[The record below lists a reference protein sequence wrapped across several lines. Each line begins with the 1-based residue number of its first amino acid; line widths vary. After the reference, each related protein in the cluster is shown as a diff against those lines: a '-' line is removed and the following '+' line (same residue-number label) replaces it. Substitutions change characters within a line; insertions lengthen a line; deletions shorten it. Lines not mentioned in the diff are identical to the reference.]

1 MKDGNAE
8 ALVREKPLFGFPS
21 SGHFLIEMN
30 DGQLLRRYVQDGDD
44 SAFRELAQR
53 HLGLVHATATR
64 RMGDPHAAADV
75 SQAVFCL
82 LVRKA
87 RSLLEVAELGGW
99 LHRATCWKAS
109 EHERAERRR
118 RAREQVSA
126 ISNPAMNPA
135 TSDEVW
141 KELAPILDVCL
152 DRLED
157 ADREILLRRF
167 YQRRSLREI
176 GTELRLTEDGARM
189 RVHRAMER
197 LRRLLVM
204 SGASA
209 LTGMAATIPGAVSLE
224 DLLSERLAMP
234 IPGDLASRV
243 FTAASGVTLQSG
255 WLAAVGLPHG
265 LRGLGWRSA
274 SWAGAGL
281 LVAGW
286 VVLRLGQAGPDSTS
300 ERPEAV
306 VPERSAMAATDPI
319 ATAVSAA
326 LATSENPDVR
336 FVQAADLEARVA
348 PLWSILKSTVPD
360 LSHPPQ
366 DLRDCIAKLAD
377 QPEAVFDALSWAI
390 TDPLSSLA
398 TRERAIWGLWLLGDA
413 VPGWVPRIVPLAV
426 DLVTLGEPR
435 EVRWHAAQVLI
446 HLSIPEGS
454 VGAMSVALQA
464 RPDAWAA
471 TERFWESAA
480 RRRPEEVR
488 EVVSPWFGRKD
499 GLGFLAATS
508 LARLPNP
515 PVQELA
521 PMLLESIRDGE
532 RQDAA
537 LRGLAALGTAAH
549 GLAPQLAEK
558 IHEANQ
564 PGQYTLRQRL
574 IEVLAEIAPE
584 SRKEWWEV
592 DVYLTRKEEVETLE
606 RKLRSNTASVE
617 DLISGLKR
625 SETSWHAA
633 LDLEELGPQAVEALP
648 ALREALAAPDCQH
661 AQYFANAIKA
671 IDPSSPKPRFERD
684 DLIGA
689 LRALSNLANEI
700 GERVT
705 SEQREQ
711 LTTFIDTTGPLAP
724 EQLMEKAEVLG
735 RIDPRLRRTW
745 VRELIRVDPAL
756 VGLLSE

>member
-1 MKDGNAE
+1 
-8 ALVREKPLFGFPS
+8 
-21 SGHFLIEMN
+21 
-30 DGQLLRRYVQDGDD
+30 
-44 SAFRELAQR
+44 
-53 HLGLVHATATR
+53 
-64 RMGDPHAAADV
+64 
-75 SQAVFCL
+75 
-82 LVRKA
+82 
-87 RSLLEVAELGGW
+87 
-99 LHRATCWKAS
+99 
-109 EHERAERRR
+109 
-118 RAREQVSA
+118 
-126 ISNPAMNPA
+126 
-135 TSDEVW
+135 
-141 KELAPILDVCL
+141 
-152 DRLED
+152 
-157 ADREILLRRF
+157 
-167 YQRRSLREI
+167 
-176 GTELRLTEDGARM
+176 
-189 RVHRAMER
+189 
-197 LRRLLVM
+197 
-204 SGASA
+204 
-209 LTGMAATIPGAVSLE
+209 
-224 DLLSERLAMP
+224 
-234 IPGDLASRV
+234 
-243 FTAASGVTLQSG
+243 
-255 WLAAVGLPHG
+255 
-265 LRGLGWRSA
+265 
-274 SWAGAGL
+274 
-281 LVAGW
+281 
-286 VVLRLGQAGPDSTS
+286 
-300 ERPEAV
+300 
-306 VPERSAMAATDPI
+306 MAATDPV

-326 LATSENPDVR
+326 LATSENPGVR
-336 FVQAADLEARVA
+336 FVQAADLEARLA

-390 TDPLSSLA
+390 EDPLSSLA

-413 VPGWVPRIVPLAV
+413 VLGWVPRIVPLAV

-454 VGAMSVALQA
+454 VGSMGVALQA
-464 RPDAWAA
+464 RPGAWAA
-471 TERFWESAA
+471 TERFWEFAA

-488 EVVSPWFGRKD
+488 EVVIPWLGRKD

-564 PGQYTLRQRL
+564 LRQYTLRQRL

-592 DVYLTRKEEVETLE
+592 DDYLTRKEEVETLQ
-606 RKLRSNTASVE
+606 RKLNSNTASVE

-633 LDLEELGPQAVEALP
+633 LDLEELGPQAAEALP

-661 AQYFANAIKA
+661 ASYFANAIKA

-684 DLIGA
+684 DLIGV
-689 LRALSNLANEI
+689 LRALSDLATEI
-700 GERVT
+700 GASAS
-705 SEQREQ
+705 SEQHEQ
-711 LTTFIDTTGPLAP
+711 LTSFIEKTGPLAT
-724 EQLMEKAEVLG
+724 EQLMEQAEVLG

-756 VGLLSE
+756 AGLLSE